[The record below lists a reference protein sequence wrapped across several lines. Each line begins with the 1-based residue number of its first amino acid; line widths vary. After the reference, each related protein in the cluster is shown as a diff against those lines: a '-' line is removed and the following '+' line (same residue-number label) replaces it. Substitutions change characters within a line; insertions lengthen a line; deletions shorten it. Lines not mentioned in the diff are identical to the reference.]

1 MKYGL
6 YITWGKCKG
15 TAMEN
20 KGKTVVKESRKTR
33 YTRMVIRDSLIELMK
48 RRSITDITIKEIC
61 DLADVSRPTFY
72 AHYRDQYDLLQSLED
87 ETAAHFE
94 SDFNSQKTKKKGKR
108 EIALVI
114 ENVLQYIENNSNFVQ
129 VILGE
134 NGDIDFQR
142 KIFRRF
148 VTYLQYTMKNHSE
161 KNLDEEKSE
170 YYSIYTINGIIV
182 LVHHWLKNGMKIPK
196 HELVKII
203 VELMGAI
210 L

>member
-1 MKYGL
+1 
-6 YITWGKCKG
+6 
-15 TAMEN
+15 MES
-20 KGKTVVKESRKTR
+20 KGKTAVKESRKTR

-48 RRSITDITIKEIC
+48 RRPITDITIKEIC

-72 AHYRDQYDLLQSLED
+72 ARYRDQYDLLQSLED
-87 ETAAHFE
+87 ETAAYFE

-108 EIALVI
+108 EITLI
-114 ENVLQYIENNSNFVQ
+114 LENILQYIENNGIFVQ

-134 NGDIDFQR
+134 NGDIGFQR
-142 KIFRRF
+142 KIFRQL

-161 KNLDEEKSE
+161 KNFDEEKNE
-170 YYSIYTINGIIV
+170 YYSIYTINGIIA

-196 HELVKII
+196 QELIKII
-203 VELMGAI
+203 AELMGPI